1 MQSSVVKL
9 GVHPKEIPLGLV
21 EFSSVPTIEQQ
32 LGRRIAQL
40 RQRGHLTQAELA
52 EAAGYSEDFIGLVER
67 GINAPCVSGLA
78 RIAKAL
84 RVQLKDLFD
93 F

>member
-1 MQSSVVKL
+1 MA
-9 GVHPKEIPLGLV
+9 
-21 EFSSVPTIEQQ
+21 TIEQK

-40 RQRGHLTQAELA
+40 RQRGEMTQAQLA

-67 GINAPCVSGLA
+67 GINAPAVSGLE
-78 RIAKAL
+78 RIARAL
-84 RVQLKDLFD
+84 RVPLKDLFS